1 MQDPKRRDRAA
12 YVHIVPSS
20 SRTRLQH
27 KDLHMVRAFRLFL
40 ISIVL
45 LFLPLGMPCVP
56 AAETVP
62 PSHQWKIT
70 SIKVCRDSSGNL
82 LPHMEVIGS
91 YPVYSFFIP
100 RPVWTVNGVVVEA
113 QPIYE
118 RGQLVAFRLFGA
130 APLLNAGTRNT
141 IKLSLPDQNTS
152 KVFRYEDS
160 KPAPGDCYEFF

>member
-1 MQDPKRRDRAA
+1 M
-12 YVHIVPSS
+12 
-20 SRTRLQH
+20 L
-27 KDLHMVRAFRLFL
+27 RAFRLL
-40 ISIVL
+40 LVSIVL
-45 LFLPLGMPCVP
+45 LLLPPGVSPVP

-62 PSHQWKIT
+62 PSQQWKIT
-70 SIKVCRDSSGNL
+70 SIKACRDSAGNL
-82 LPHMEVIGS
+82 FPHLEVIGS

-100 RPVWTVNGVVVEA
+100 RPVWTVNGIVVEA

-130 APLLNAGTRNT
+130 ATLLNPETRNT

-152 KVFRYEDS
+152 KVFRFDKS